1 MQRFNGYKR
10 NDRKTQ
16 IQHQRSMVA
25 FLIRSIFFAPRFWE
39 TYGETAL
46 PMDTKINEKT
56 FSTLIVAA
64 YPASACVPKGFT
76 TACTIIIPIDTVDCC
91 KTDGTAMRSME
102 YSPCRSNL
110 LKELL
115 YCRIRD
121 RKIKNENTAEI
132 PCAIKVARAAPNT
145 PRPRPATIQRSI
157 KIFRI
162 DENISSPNGILDSP
176 MEVNMVERMLYMN
189 RNGKPTK

>member
-1 MQRFNGYKR
+1 M
-10 NDRKTQ
+10 
-16 IQHQRSMVA
+16 
-25 FLIRSIFFAPRFWE
+25 RSIFFAPRFWD
-39 TYGETAL
+39 TNGETAL
-46 PMDTKINEKT
+46 PMDTKISEKT
-56 FSTLIVAA
+56 FSTRIVAA

-102 YSPCRSNL
+102 YSSCRSNL
-110 LKELL
+110 RKELL

>member
-1 MQRFNGYKR
+1 MRWG
-10 NDRKTQ
+10 
-16 IQHQRSMVA
+16 
-25 FLIRSIFFAPRFWE
+25 LPAPRFWE

-76 TACTIIIPIDTVDCC
+76 TACTIIIPMDTVDCC

-102 YSPCRSNL
+102 YSSCRSNL
-110 LKELL
+110 LKGLL
-115 YCRIRD
+115 YCCIRAK
-121 RKIKNENTAEI
+121 KIKNENTAEI
-132 PCAIKVARAAPNT
+132 PCAIRVAIAAPNT
-145 PRPRPATIQRSI
+145 PRPSPATIQRSI
-157 KIFRI
+157 KIFRM
-162 DENISSPNGILDSP
+162 DEKISSPSGILDSP
-176 MEVNMVERMLYMN
+176 MEVNMVERMLYIN

>member
-1 MQRFNGYKR
+1 MITFFDTLNFLCAKILGYKR
-10 NDRKTQ
+10 RNCIADGYED
-16 IQHQRSMVA
+16 QR
-25 FLIRSIFFAPRFWE
+25 
-39 TYGETAL
+39 
-46 PMDTKINEKT
+46 KT
-56 FSTLIVAA
+56 FSTRIVAA

-91 KTDGTAMRSME
+91 KTDGTAMRSVE
-102 YSPCRSNL
+102 YSSCRSNL

-157 KIFRI
+157 KY
-162 DENISSPNGILDSP
+162 SG
-176 MEVNMVERMLYMN
+176 
-189 RNGKPTK
+189 